1 MNLHHIAL
9 RETLLKS
16 APTEELVSEEAVNVT
31 KHLTN
36 WIKNSLADIV
46 NVMTIAVSVLME
58 NYVEVKNM
66 VSAFV
71 ENVFVEDITRNPT
84 ALTAPQSTDVH
95 PAMVK
100 YAMVME
106 NVLIIGA
113 NVTNGIQAQLV
124 KNMINCSTDGRN
136 SADRVQM
143 PPSVLVEGPVL
154 MINAYVIKEF
164 LAPHN
169 GTRVNIANVMIIT
182 AIITMANFVVVR
194 NVGSVCA
201 EYVDALPATLAR
213 IVQVRIRQKDVAQQM
228 GDYVMDMDSVKTT
241 NVDVKVNMLAQLVN
255 NVQHVLA
262 YVKR

>member
-1 MNLHHIAL
+1 MNLRHIAL

-16 APTEELVSEEAVNVT
+16 APTEALVSEDAVSVT

-46 NVMTIAVSVLME
+46 NVMTIAVSVSME

-71 ENVFVEDITRNPT
+71 ENVFVEDVTRNPT

-100 YAMVME
+100 YAMIME
-106 NVLIIGA
+106 NALIISA

-136 SADRVQM
+136 SADRV
-143 PPSVLVEGPVL
+143 
-154 MINAYVIKEF
+154 
-164 LAPHN
+164 
-169 GTRVNIANVMIIT
+169 
-182 AIITMANFVVVR
+182 
-194 NVGSVCA
+194 
-201 EYVDALPATLAR
+201 
-213 IVQVRIRQKDVAQQM
+213 
-228 GDYVMDMDSVKTT
+228 
-241 NVDVKVNMLAQLVN
+241 
-255 NVQHVLA
+255 
-262 YVKR
+262 